1 MPSRSAFDYA
11 VLRVVPD
18 IERGEFLNAGIILFS
33 RPRRF
38 LEARIELDR
47 DALERLRPGGDA
59 AGVETQLRFIES
71 LAAGTLG
78 IEPFGRMS
86 QSERFAWLTTPR
98 STVVQPGPIHAGTTD
113 DPAATLAHLFDT
125 LVRR

>member
-33 RPRRF
+33 RPRGF
-38 LEARIELDR
+38 LEARTELDR

-59 AGVETQLRFIES
+59 DGVEEQLRFIES
-71 LAAGTLG
+71 LAAGTLD
-78 IEPFGRMS
+78 IEPFASMS
-86 QSERFAWLTTPR
+86 QSERFGWLTTPR

-113 DPAATLAHLFDT
+113 DPAATLDHLFAT

>member
-38 LEARIELDR
+38 LAVRTELDR
-47 DALERLRPGGDA
+47 DALERLRPGGDVDA
-59 AGVETQLRFIES
+59 VEERLRFIER
-71 LAAGTLG
+71 LAAGALDV
-78 IEPFGRMS
+78 EPFAAMS
-86 QSERFAWLTTPR
+86 QSERFGWLTTPR

-113 DPAATLAHLFDT
+113 DPAATLDHLFAT